1 MWGKK
6 INEWSQP
13 GLGPTCWDLYPPCQQ
28 SSAVGAVKSPIHIL
42 LRDSQIQI
50 KPQYS
55 NPKPC
60 MIAAVKDA
68 TSWGLAMFGYAGVVI
83 VPGAMHLDRYA
94 FRQFN

>member
-1 MWGKK
+1 M
-6 INEWSQP
+6 
-13 GLGPTCWDLYPPCQQ
+13 
-28 SSAVGAVKSPIHIL
+28 KSTWAGTYL
-42 LRDSQIQI
+42 LRFISLLPTVISCGSSKIPHSHTAQDSQIQI
-50 KPQYS
+50 KPRYS

-94 FRQFN
+94 LRQFN